1 MPTGHSGTIN
11 NYEAALRSQYVL
23 ANSRLCYSDKMWVGG
38 YNSCYVLTRFFVKG
52 LQMLRYRSM
61 ATRTTLYTLPVS
73 DICIILS
80 SNKLCVHRKLRFFN
94 IIS

>member
-38 YNSCYVLTRFFVKG
+38 YNSCYVLTTDQILCEGFADVEISLDG
-52 LQMLRYRSM
+52 DQDNTVHAPGQRYLHHSQFEQAM
-61 ATRTTLYTLPVS
+61 RTS
-73 DICIILS
+73 EAAI
-80 SNKLCVHRKLRFFN
+80 F
-94 IIS
+94 